1 MLGSDNKLK
10 INKYDGSR
18 WNTQPVGDSLANM
31 KIANFALNGDQKKI
45 ILADTS
51 NNLYSGSYNSNI
63 NSFDTIKNFAS
74 NDQ

>member
-1 MLGSDNKLK
+1 M
-10 INKYDGSR
+10 
-18 WNTQPVGDSLANM
+18 GDTLANIQ
-31 KIANFALNGDQKKI
+31 IANFALSGDQKKI

-63 NSFDTIKNFAS
+63 NSFDTIKKFAS